1 MSMKKLLVLVTLG
14 AAIAAP
20 NFARAAAATAD
31 SHARASN
38 QEWSSRAHVY
48 APNHYAPSYESYGNA
63 NLNPDRE
70 LGSNEE

>member
-20 NFARAAAATAD
+20 NFALAASTAD